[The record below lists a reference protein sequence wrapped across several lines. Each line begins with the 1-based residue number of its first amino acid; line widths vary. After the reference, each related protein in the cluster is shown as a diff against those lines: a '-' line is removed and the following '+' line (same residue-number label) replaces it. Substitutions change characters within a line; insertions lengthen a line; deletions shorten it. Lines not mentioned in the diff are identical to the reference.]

1 MGARVAVGSGQT
13 QGGEGRDKGQ
23 GGHLAAEPFIGG
35 HQRRTE
41 LLSERDERRVVE
53 RQLERPRQFKRQDDL
68 WRGWGMNRE
77 LDVEQIREMSD
88 GRLLEAFRRGI
99 PQDVADFVH
108 TQHRNVELA
117 PTADVIVQQP
127 LRRFRVGLTGKEEPL
142 ANDRAIDHE
151 VFHPGPYRSS
161 RIRRM
166 REVTV
171 SPLGN
176 RRRVDKMRFAA
187 CCMALR
193 SLVVRW
199 ITVVVMYVRMA
210 SRTSSLRLRRSAF
223 ASASTSLR
231 NASGN
236 EIITLLIGSP
246 LCRA

>member
-117 PTADVIVQQP
+117 TTAD
-127 LRRFRVGLTGKEEPL
+127 
-142 ANDRAIDHE
+142 E